1 MCPTWHSFST
11 HPCEQEGRR
20 VCHSPSFHSIFR
32 AAHLLPIHYILLG
45 LSSLLLLSL
54 FATKA
59 SGKTGVPAL
68 LVFLVIGILAGVDGI
83 GGIHFDDAWLA
94 QSMGVIALAFI
105 LFVGGLETHWLG
117 IRKIIW
123 RGLSLSTIGSLTSAV
138 LVGLFLTYV
147 VGGFTFLEAILFGA
161 IVSSTDAAAVFAV
174 LRTNNVQLK
183 GSLSELVELESGSND
198 PMAVF
203 LTAGIIGLLVDAQA
217 SLIALLPSFF
227 VEMTVGAFMGYGL
240 GRAIVFIINKM
251 RLEHEGLYPVLTFAL
266 VLLAYALPS
275 ALHGN
280 GFLAVYVAGVV
291 VGNHKFFHKRS
302 LIRFHSGLGWLM
314 QIMMFLT
321 LGLLVTPRELVPVIP
336 KGISASAF
344 LIFIAR
350 PASVFLSLSF
360 SSLGWREKLLISWM
374 GLRGAVPIVLATFP
388 LLAGIPE
395 ADTIFNL
402 VFFTVVVSVLVQ
414 GTTIPYVARWLKL
427 NVPAN
432 RKSQHAVQ
440 HGPTINERAQMTEVL
455 VPYHSGMV
463 GEPVMMLGL
472 PEDGF
477 VMLISREEG
486 TLVPNGRTRL
496 EGGDVLMVLA
506 TPEALH
512 ALEARLFSPEK
523 PIKESRILR
532 KLRALRE
539 RSK

>member
-1 MCPTWHSFST
+1 
-11 HPCEQEGRR
+11 
-20 VCHSPSFHSIFR
+20 
-32 AAHLLPIHYILLG
+32 
-45 LSSLLLLSL
+45 LLSL

-59 SGKTGVPAL
+59 SGRLGVPAL
-68 LVFLVIGILAGVDGI
+68 LVFLVIGMLAGVDGV
-83 GGIHFDDAWLA
+83 GGIHFEDAWLS
-94 QSMGVIALAFI
+94 QSMGVVALAFI

-123 RGLSLSTIGSLTSAV
+123 RGLSLSTIGSLSSAI

-147 VGGFTFLEAILFGA
+147 VGGFSFLEAILFGA
-161 IVSSTDAAAVFAV
+161 IVASTDAAAVFAV

-183 GSLSELVELESGSND
+183 GSLSEVVELESGSND

-203 LTAGIIGLLVDAQA
+203 LTSAIIGLLVDSNA
-217 SLIALLPSFF
+217 SVMALLPSFF
-227 VEMTVGAFMGYGL
+227 IEMTVGAVMGYLL
-240 GRAIVFIINKM
+240 GRAIVYIINRM

-266 VLLAYALPS
+266 ALLAYSLPS

-302 LIRFHSGLGWLM
+302 LVRFHSGLGWLM

-321 LGLLVTPRELVPVIP
+321 LGLQVVPRELLPVIP
-336 KGISASAF
+336 KGLSVSAF
-344 LIFIAR
+344 LVFAAR
-350 PASVFLSLSF
+350 PASVFLSLSR
-360 SSLGWREKLLISWM
+360 SSLGWREKLMISWM

-388 LLAGIPE
+388 LLAGISQ

-414 GTTIPYVARWLKL
+414 GTTIPLLARWLKL
-427 NVPAN
+427 DVPTS
-432 RKSQHAVQ
+432 RKTQHAVQ
-440 HGPTINERAQMTEVL
+440 HGPAINERAQMTEVL

-463 GEPVMMLGL
+463 GEPVMMLVL
-472 PEDGF
+472 PEDAF

-486 TLVPNGRTRL
+486 TLVPSGRTRI
-496 EGGDVLMVLA
+496 EAGDVLMVLA

-512 ALEARLFSPEK
+512 ELEMRLFSPDK
-523 PIKESRILR
+523 PIKESRLLR

>member
-1 MCPTWHSFST
+1 
-11 HPCEQEGRR
+11 
-20 VCHSPSFHSIFR
+20 
-32 AAHLLPIHYILLG
+32 
-45 LSSLLLLSL
+45 
-54 FATKA
+54 
-59 SGKTGVPAL
+59 VPAL
-68 LVFLVIGILAGVDGI
+68 LVFLVIGILAGQDGI
-83 GGIHFDDAWLA
+83 GGIHFDDAWLS
-94 QSMGVIALAFI
+94 QSMGVVALAFI

-123 RGLSLSTIGSLTSAV
+123 RGLSLSTLGSLTSAI
-138 LVGLFLTYV
+138 LVGLFLTHV
-147 VGGFTFLEAILFGA
+147 VGGFSFLEGILFGA

-174 LRTNNVQLK
+174 LRTNNVSLK

-203 LTAGIIGLLVDAQA
+203 LTSAIIGLLVDAKV
-217 SLIALLPSFF
+217 SVLSLLPAFF
-227 VEMTVGAFMGYGL
+227 LEMAIGAAMGYGL
-240 GRAIVFIINKM
+240 GRAIVFIINRM

-266 VLLAYALPS
+266 VLLAYSLPS
-275 ALHGN
+275 SLHGN

-321 LGLLVTPRELVPVIP
+321 LGLLVTPTELIPVIP
-336 KGISASAF
+336 KGLSASAF
-344 LIFIAR
+344 LVFVAR
-350 PASVFLSLSF
+350 PASVFLSLSL

-388 LLAGIPE
+388 LLAGITQ

-414 GTTIPYVARWLKL
+414 GTTIPLVARWLKL
-427 NVPAN
+427 NIPAS

-440 HGPTINERAQMTEVL
+440 HGPTINEQAQMTEVL
-455 VPYHSGMV
+455 VPYHSGLV
-463 GEPVMMLGL
+463 GETVMMLGL
-472 PEDGF
+472 PEDAF

-486 TLVPNGRTRL
+486 TLVPNGRTRI
-496 EGGDVLMVLA
+496 EAGDVLMVLA

-512 ALEARLFSPEK
+512 ALEVRLFNPDK
-523 PIKESRILR
+523 PIKESRLLRRLRELR
-532 KLRALRE
+532 K